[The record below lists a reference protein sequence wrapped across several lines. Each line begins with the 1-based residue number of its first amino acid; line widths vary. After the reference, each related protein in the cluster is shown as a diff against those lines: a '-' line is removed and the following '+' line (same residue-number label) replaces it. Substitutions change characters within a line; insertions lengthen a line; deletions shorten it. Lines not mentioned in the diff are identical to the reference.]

1 MLPCK
6 AGPISVVV
14 PGTSSV
20 LQEKDFLG
28 HRHMVQ
34 NVLLPKR
41 TKIISQTYRACSHH
55 MTYSLNLNKVI
66 LVFVDENYSN
76 RTPPNH

>member
-20 LQEKDFLG
+20 LQEKDCLG
-28 HRHMVQ
+28 HRHIVQ
-34 NVLLPKR
+34 NVLLPKM
-41 TKIISQTYRACSHH
+41 TKIISQAYRACSHH